1 MSSDNVNP
9 ELLHGVAEYFTA
21 KITENGYS
29 PKGVDWKDDSAQI
42 DRFNQLAKVL
52 PETGQFTVLD
62 LGCGYGALLDYLSDR
77 YAKFEYVGIDI
88 SPEMIRVATEAHSD
102 KPHARFAMAVEPGKK
117 FDFAIASGIFNIK
130 MDAQDSEW
138 TNHVQQTLI
147 FMNESSKRGF
157 SSNFLT
163 SYSDLD
169 KRRDN
174 LYYANPLE
182 IFDFCKTNFSANVS
196 LLHDYGIWDFTIV
209 VRKG

>member
-1 MSSDNVNP
+1 MSSNDVKP

-21 KITENGYS
+21 KITENGYG

-77 YAKFEYVGIDI
+77 YANFEYVGIDI
-88 SPEMIRVATEAHSD
+88 SPEMIRVATEAHTD
-102 KPHARFAMAVEPGKK
+102 KPHARFAMAVEPGEK

-130 MDAQDSEW
+130 MDAQDSQW
-138 TNHVQQTLI
+138 TNHVQQTLT
-147 FMNESSKRGF
+147 FMNECSKRGF

-182 IFDFCKTNFSANVS
+182 IFDLCKTNFSANVS